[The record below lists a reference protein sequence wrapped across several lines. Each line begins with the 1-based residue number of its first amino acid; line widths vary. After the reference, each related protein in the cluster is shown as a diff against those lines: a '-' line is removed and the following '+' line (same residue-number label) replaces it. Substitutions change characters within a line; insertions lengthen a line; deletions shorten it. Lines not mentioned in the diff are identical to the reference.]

1 MGWVLFFDG
10 DCAFCS
16 ASVRRAVRFDTH
28 ERISFAPLQGKLA
41 AEKGFTGY
49 AAESGGSMV
58 LMRESD
64 GRVFTRSDAM
74 IELARALGG
83 WWRLC
88 TVARFIPRPLRDWGY
103 RLIADNRYRFMGKHD
118 TCSLPDPAVL
128 KRLRD

>member
-41 AEKGFTGY
+41 AAKGFSKY
-49 AAESGGSMV
+49 AAKSGGSMV
-58 LMRESD
+58 LLRESD
-64 GRVFTRSDAM
+64 NRAFTRSDAL
-74 IELARALGG
+74 IELACAFGG

-88 TVARFIPRPLRDWGY
+88 TVVRLIPRSLRDCGY
-103 RLIADNRYRFMGKHD
+103 DLVANHRHLLLRKSDSCA
-118 TCSLPDPAVL
+118 LPDPAVL
-128 KRLRD
+128 RRLRE

>member
-1 MGWVLFFDG
+1 MAWVLFFDG

-41 AEKGFTGY
+41 AQMGFSDY
-49 AAESGGSMV
+49 AAKSGGSMV

-64 GRVFTRSDAM
+64 QRVFTRSDAL

-83 WWRLC
+83 GWRLF

-103 RLIADNRYRFMGKHD
+103 DLIANNRYLLSRKSA
-118 TCSLPDPAVL
+118 TCALPDPAVL
-128 KRLRD
+128 KRLRE